1 VSTLTSF
8 WRGFLFA
15 TLHETRSRLRTW
27 WGRSLVVA
35 IAVVYAFVSMLL
47 GDMLVFASQPNA
59 STYTVS
65 LVYGY
70 GTQWWD
76 YPALF
81 VSAPWGF
88 LTLPF
93 FPTVAMLLVS
103 VGVGIGGATGLALAL
118 PLLRRTQGVNRQAL
132 ASGSAASVGPAITG
146 LATLGACCCTSC
158 AGLVGVSVVA
168 AASGSTLYNLLL
180 NNWYIGVFQLGV
192 VYVALLAQE
201 RSLRL
206 TAEYCPVPPPFDR
219 RFAAGALLRLG
230 LLVAGITWSLA
241 MFVEWTSTPP
251 ETASAAIWYHW
262 IFEHQL
268 LAITAIAAGLFPK
281 EFAGAVRRLSSKV
294 GGGIWRTALGVAGF
308 TWGVWVPATLV
319 ALGLGGF
326 LNELF
331 GVLGLP
337 AWAGAVPPDSSPGL
351 ALYFHWAFQHLL
363 LSGFALALA
372 LVPMAATVPL
382 LWTVT
387 ADRPG
392 RSDELLQPGPPS
404 PERAPASGTTIAPQ
418 TAEAV
423 GRP

>member
-1 VSTLTSF
+1 VSALTSF

-27 WGRSLVVA
+27 WGRSLVLA
-35 IAVVYAFVSMLL
+35 ITVVYAFVSMVL
-47 GDMLVFASQPNA
+47 GDMLVFV
-59 STYTVS
+59 STPDTNVTTVS
-65 LVYGY
+65 VVYGY

-81 VSAPWGF
+81 VNAPWGF

-103 VGVGIGGATGLALAL
+103 IGVGIGGATGLVLAL
-118 PLLRRTQGVNRQAL
+118 PLLRRAKGVNRQAL

-168 AASGSTLYNLLL
+168 AASGSSLYNLLL

-192 VYVALLAQE
+192 VYIALLAQE

-230 LLVAGITWSLA
+230 LLVSGITWSLA
-241 MFVEWTSTPP
+241 MFVEWTNTPP
-251 ETASAAIWYHW
+251 ATANAAIWYHW

-268 LAITAIAAGLFPK
+268 LAITAIGAGLFPK
-281 EFAGAVRRLSSKV
+281 EFAGAVRRLFSQL
-294 GGGIWRTALGVAGF
+294 GGRIWRIALGVAGF
-308 TWGVWVPATLV
+308 TWGVWVPPTLA

-331 GVLGLP
+331 GVFGLP
-337 AWAGAVPPDSSPGL
+337 TWIGAVPPDSSLGL

-363 LSGFALALA
+363 LSGFALAVA
-372 LVPMAATVPL
+372 LVPTAATVPL
-382 LWTVT
+382 LWTVSPERPAQTGKLPQT
-387 ADRPG
+387 A
-392 RSDELLQPGPPS
+392 PPS
-404 PERAPASGTTIAPQ
+404 PERLPAPGTTMAPQ
-418 TAEAV
+418 NVEVV
-423 GRP
+423 GPP